1 MLFPGNDDLR
11 LTPAIALSPAGVTQR
26 GPAIA
31 VPPGRRFNGM
41 FRFTNLSNQPV
52 RHAMSYRRTDLPAE
66 GDIAYSRDTDPADTR
81 ANRAAFLTG
90 AGFEQSSLTLG
101 RQVHGTGIAVVRAT
115 DRGRGQP
122 PAFDALPDTDGLITC
137 DKSVALG
144 IIVADCVPLILYDP
158 LQHALA
164 VVHAG
169 WRGTVGGIA
178 ARAVERMA
186 VEFGSKPADLLAG
199 IGPSIGPCCYE
210 VGDEVI
216 DLWRASGSAD
226 WSRAVVE
233 REPRRRL
240 DLWLANRLILEQA
253 GVPKRGIETAALCT
267 RCEAGRFFSH
277 RAALAGERRRGR
289 MIMAAQLDDGAA
301 GAPLTERT
309 TGST

>member
-1 MLFPGNDDLR
+1 
-11 LTPAIALSPAGVTQR
+11 
-26 GPAIA
+26 
-31 VPPGRRFNGM
+31 M

-66 GDIAYSRDTDPADTR
+66 GDIAYTSDTDPHDTCS
-81 ANRAAFLTG
+81 NRAAFLAA
-90 AGFEQSSLTLG
+90 AGFEEGALTLG
-101 RQVHGTGIAVVRAT
+101 RQVHGTRIAVVTAA

-122 PAFDALPDTDGLITC
+122 PAFDALPETDGLITC
-137 DKSVALG
+137 DTTVALG
-144 IIVADCVPLILYDP
+144 IIVADCVPLVLYDP
-158 LQHALA
+158 VQHALA
-164 VVHAG
+164 LVHAG

-178 ARAVERMA
+178 ARAVERLA

-199 IGPSIGPCCYE
+199 VGPSIGPCCYE

-216 DLWRASGSAD
+216 DAWRASGITD
-226 WSRAVVE
+226 WNRAVVE
-233 REPRRRL
+233 QEPRRRL
-240 DLWLANRLILEQA
+240 DLWAANRLILQQA